1 MENFRAL
8 KVQKNVIN
16 MQSINAIYVTFD
28 SKKKKKKIARPER
41 LQPILA
47 ESFHATYSALKGLI
61 QYLIYNIYLPQ

>member
-1 MENFRAL
+1 
-8 KVQKNVIN
+8 
-16 MQSINAIYVTFD
+16 MQFMLRLIQ
-28 SKKKKKKIARPER
+28 KKKKKKIARPER